1 VDKSKIQNKKEEKIN
16 ENDYLNSNLPKYNRK
31 KTNLV
36 KINSREYVLK
46 HDANMTSYT
55 IFNSIIENQ
64 T

>member
-1 VDKSKIQNKKEEKIN
+1 MIIWILI
-16 ENDYLNSNLPKYNRK
+16 YLNIIGK

-36 KINSREYVLK
+36 KIKSREYVLK